1 MARPKRMGA
10 YNALDDLLPGPA
22 WGAPD
27 DEEPGWGAPGDQG
40 PGWGVPGDQGPGWGV
55 PGDERPG
62 WDGPGDR
69 GPGWDLSTAGMAG
82 EPAPPARRPRLEPV
96 PDPPGPARRR
106 ARDRRAGANALDELL
121 PGPRGGAGVDEL
133 LPGPSA
139 PAGRR
144 LGVAPRP
151 RSPGRHLGVW
161 NPLDGPP
168 PPPAPPVPAPPPVPA
183 KVRVSFRLPADLV
196 ETARDAVAHLAGT
209 ADRTNLTAL
218 TERALRVE
226 LARLAITHNHGQPFT
241 PRDS

>member
-27 DEEPGWGAPGDQG
+27 DEEPGSGAPGDQG
-40 PGWGVPGDQGPGWGV
+40 PGWSV

-69 GPGWDLSTAGMAG
+69 RPGWDLSTAGTAG

-96 PDPPGPARRR
+96 PDPPGPGRRR

-168 PPPAPPVPAPPPVPA
+168 PPPAPPVPPPPPVPA